1 MNSSSVNNTAVD
13 LYVTA
18 PVVVAQRKQAPYAKV
33 AAVYQAVHRL
43 LVGQQTRPDRMDIK
57 LVDKNR
63 RLVFRLVFRLVGQQT
78 RQDRMDVKLVDTSR
92 TLVFRLVGQ

>member
-18 PVVVAQRKQAPYAKV
+18 PVVVAQRKRAQYAKV
-33 AAVYQAVHRL
+33 AVVSQAVHRL
-43 LVGQQTRPDRMDIK
+43 LVGQKTRPDRTETK
-57 LVDKNR
+57 LVYKNR
-63 RLVFRLVFRLVGQQT
+63 TLVFRLVFRLVGQQT
-78 RQDRMDVKLVDTSR
+78 RQDRMDVKLVDMNR